1 MTVHRGSRPRP
12 DPFDGR
18 RDQLGPDLAQRMAG
32 AGVMEQVIIS
42 TALVMAIWCGGKLLV
57 LARRDW

>member
-1 MTVHRGSRPRP
+1 VR
-12 DPFDGR
+12 
-18 RDQLGPDLAQRMAG
+18 LGPDLAQTITG

-42 TALVMAIWCGGKLLV
+42 GAVVMAIWCGGKLLV